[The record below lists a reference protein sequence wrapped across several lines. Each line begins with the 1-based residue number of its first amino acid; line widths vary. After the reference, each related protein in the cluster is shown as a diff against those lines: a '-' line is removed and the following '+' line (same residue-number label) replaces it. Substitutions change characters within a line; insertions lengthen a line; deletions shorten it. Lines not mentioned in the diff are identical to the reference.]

1 MVSIQ
6 TGASLAKL
14 LFPLV
19 GPQGSAALRLFFAA
33 SILLLVWRPWSRP
46 PARSEWGAV
55 WLYGLSLGGMN
66 LLFYMSLAHIPLGIA
81 VAFEFCGPLA
91 VALFASRRAMDF
103 LWVACAVGGLVLLL
117 PLGGTSAALD
127 PLGIAFALAAGAC
140 WALYIIFGRRVGA
153 TVHGGTATALG
164 MSVAALVVLPF
175 GVIHAGL
182 RLLSWD
188 VLPTGIAVAILSSAV
203 PYSLEMVA
211 LKRLPAHTFGILM
224 SMEPAV
230 AALSGLIFLSEKL
243 SVFQWVALG
252 LIILAS
258 AGSTTSAK
266 PAEPLPEMVS

>member
-1 MVSIQ
+1 
-6 TGASLAKL
+6 
-14 LFPLV
+14 
-19 GPQGSAALRLFFAA
+19 
-33 SILLLVWRPWSRP
+33 
-46 PARSEWGAV
+46 
-55 WLYGLSLGGMN
+55 
-66 LLFYMSLAHIPLGIA
+66 
-81 VAFEFCGPLA
+81 
-91 VALFASRRAMDF
+91 
-103 LWVACAVGGLVLLL
+103 
-117 PLGGTSAALD
+117 
-127 PLGIAFALAAGAC
+127 
-140 WALYIIFGRRVGA
+140 
-153 TVHGGTATALG
+153 